1 MARPPLLHAV
11 LALALLQA
19 THLSRG
25 TAAEH
30 GAPGGGST
38 MVHAGKWKQHRY
50 VISMWVDPQVPPEQI
65 DARFNEIADA
75 NFSVH
80 LGFPG
85 ESLFG
90 RSRG

>member
-1 MARPPLLHAV
+1 MARPPLLQEV

-19 THLSRG
+19 TRLSTC
-25 TAAEH
+25 TAA
-30 GAPGGGST
+30 GTPGGGNT

-65 DARFNEIADA
+65 DAHFNEIADA